1 MAVVNSQYLILNP
14 TGATTREISEV
25 VNNILNGKTN
35 NTGSITI
42 AVASATSTV
51 IYDERIGFD
60 SVVILT
66 PTTSGASGY
75 AYYLDTNAKGSIT
88 IRHAANTTA
97 GRTFRYVVVG

>member
-1 MAVVNSQYLILNP
+1 MFRVLNP
-14 TGATTREISEV
+14 TGSTAREISEV
-25 VNNILNGKTN
+25 VNNIVNGKTN

-42 AVASATSTV
+42 AIDNATSTV

-66 PTTSGASGY
+66 PTTSSASGY

-88 IRHAANTTA
+88 ITHAANTTA

>member
-1 MAVVNSQYLILNP
+1 MFRVLNP
-14 TGATTREISEV
+14 AGANPREISEV
-25 VNNILNGKTN
+25 VNNTMNGKTN
-35 NTGSITI
+35 NTGSITL

-51 IYDERIGFD
+51 INDERIGFD

-66 PTTSGASGY
+66 PTTSAASGY

>member
-1 MAVVNSQYLILNP
+1 MFRVLNP
-14 TGATTREISEV
+14 AGSTAREISEV
-25 VNNILNGKTN
+25 VNNIVNGKTN

-42 AVASATSTV
+42 AIDNATSTV

-66 PTTSGASGY
+66 PTTSSASGFD
-75 AYYLDTNAKGSIT
+75 YYIETAKGSATIT
-88 IRHAANTTA
+88 HAANTTA